1 MKNFDQTFIILQVP
15 EIAAVMDGR
24 EFEVLIDV
32 VSFLITLGPTVHTC
46 NSVANLLAHSDDQK
60 VTDEQ
65 TVVKLSYR
73 QLESIRN
80 ELYGIVETLSNS
92 QPTYMWSKSG
102 PLPFSGGLNVPT
114 ELLQNFDVNLHN
126 RQPSD
131 ALRNFIQGKHM
142 DGSKTN
148 VSSIS
153 GQKTQNSQTM
163 LLLQWSC
170 EQEMLA
176 LEDYNKARSKLA
188 ETTEQLKRQTQ
199 FKNSSRVLIHLNR
212 VVWQLC
218 NQDRLPFVQAS
229 IKKVLFDRRRN
240 RDRSGSARF
249 IIQNLDILD
258 ATGMLPD
265 GPATSAGVILTSWNP
280 ESSYEREPVL
290 RIIST
295 LGVPTSKYDVFE
307 HLDATL
313 HPLSLHLTEQIATAC
328 WEYFFPK
335 EDQKSRQE
343 AFTNTV
349 PSKKLASSIQVSPNN
364 KSDNKIIGSHSSNLD
379 SMPEASGSPLFKQDS
394 DVSSRSDI
402 LTQYSSP
409 IPKKR
414 ESPAVRRKK
423 TNIRLLKRFRYVKLN
438 RAHMRITYQGYP
450 IGIKDRVLVI
460 NSYTCENL
468 DGTWR
473 DLLSNVKQRAIFSAL
488 FSGLG
493 LQGRKVKELMIGAA
507 PSLSSI
513 ELPTSEEED
522 LSNNRGLLAKFGLKQ
537 NKGKKGDEN
546 MADKDDLEL
555 QKKRALF
562 GEGIIQR
569 AKGLLHAPMDH
580 FHRPESSIATPTS
593 VPSSPREKEVNHEV
607 QRKVAVPLLELT
619 QPLPPEDSS
628 DSDAS
633 EGERNYQTAR
643 LARDDHPGPLE
654 AGLDSKK
661 SEANRNDPQNHTL
674 PTRYDPNKPPELGVK
689 AHHGDRNSGPR
700 WMK

>member
-1 MKNFDQTFIILQVP
+1 
-15 EIAAVMDGR
+15 MDGR

-32 VSFLITLGPTVHTC
+32 VSFLITLGPTVRTC
-46 NSVANLLAHSDDQK
+46 RSVANLLNHSDDQNI
-60 VTDEQ
+60 TNEQ
-65 TVVKLSYR
+65 SILQLSCR

-80 ELYGIVETLSNS
+80 EIYGIYDSLLDFQHMYE
-92 QPTYMWSKSG
+92 WSKSG
-102 PLPFSGGLNVPT
+102 SLPYSGGLNVPVD
-114 ELLQNFDVNLHN
+114 LLRMVESDFYKN
-126 RQPSD
+126 PSD
-131 ALRNFIQGKHM
+131 SLRMFIQ
-142 DGSKTN
+142 
-148 VSSIS
+148 
-153 GQKTQNSQTM
+153 QKSEDANDTAKASEHLNPAM

-170 EQEMLA
+170 EQEI
-176 LEDYNKARSKLA
+176 LA
-188 ETTEQLKRQTQ
+188 EEQYNSAKSRLLDTTEQLKRQTQ
-199 FKNSSRVLIHLNR
+199 FKTSSRVLIHLNR

-218 NQDRLPFVQAS
+218 NQDRVPFVQAS
-229 IKKVLFDRRRN
+229 IKKVLFDSRRN

-249 IIQNLDILD
+249 IIQSLDILD

-295 LGVPTSKYDVFE
+295 LGVPTSRFDVFE

-349 PSKKLASSIQVSPNN
+349 LNKKIASNTQPISPSQKIGGAS
-364 KSDNKIIGSHSSNLD
+364 KTIGSHGGSLET
-379 SMPEASGSPLFKQDS
+379 MTEASSSSPLIKQDS
-394 DVSSRSDI
+394 DASSRSDI
-402 LTQYSSP
+402 LGHTSSP
-409 IPKKR
+409 SMKR
-414 ESPAVRRKK
+414 RDSPIVRRKK
-423 TNIRLLKRFRYVKLN
+423 SSTRLLKRFRYVKLN

-450 IGIKDRVLVI
+450 LGIKDRVLVI

-473 DLLSNVKQRAIFSAL
+473 DLLSNVKQKAIFSAL

-513 ELPTSEEED
+513 ELPKSQDED
-522 LSNNRGLLAKFGLKQ
+522 LGNNRGLLAKFGLKH
-537 NKGKKGDEN
+537 NKGRKRGDHTDN
-546 MADKDDLEL
+546 KNDLEL

-562 GEGIIQR
+562 GEGILHR
-569 AKGLLHAPMDH
+569 AKGL
-580 FHRPESSIATPTS
+580 FHDDAYRPSSVPTS
-593 VPSSPREKEVNHEV
+593 PRIDEGPTEV
-607 QRKVAVPLLELT
+607 QRKLAVPLLELT
-619 QPLPPEDSS
+619 EPLPPEPEDSS

-633 EGERNYQTAR
+633 QE
-643 LARDDHPGPLE
+643 DDEIPVKVPFTDGPGPLK
-654 AGLDSKK
+654 AGIESYNTKQSKEGAEHHV
-661 SEANRNDPQNHTL
+661 SYSG
-674 PTRYDPNKPPELGVK
+674 YDPNKPPELGVK
-689 AHHGDRNSGPR
+689 PSQGKSSGPR

>member
-1 MKNFDQTFIILQVP
+1 
-15 EIAAVMDGR
+15 MDGR

-46 NSVANLLAHSDDQK
+46 NSVANLLNHSDDQN
-60 VTDEQ
+60 VTYQQNLLQ
-65 TVVKLSYR
+65 TSYR
-73 QLESIRN
+73 QLGSIRN
-80 ELYGIVETLSNS
+80 EIYGVLESFPESLQKFT
-92 QPTYMWSKSG
+92 WSKSG
-102 PLPFSGGLNVPT
+102 PLPYSGGLNVPNDF
-114 ELLQNFDVNLHN
+114 LQNLEYEHSDH
-126 RQPSD
+126 PSD
-131 ALRNFIQGKHM
+131 SLRNCIQQRSEEAGE
-142 DGSKTN
+142 
-148 VSSIS
+148 VSRIS
-153 GQKTQNSQTM
+153 ENDLQPM
-163 LLLQWSC
+163 ILLQWSR
-170 EQEMLA
+170 EQEELA
-176 LEDYNKARSKLA
+176 LTHYKTTKSRLCD
-188 ETTEQLKRQTQ
+188 TTEKLKRQSQ
-199 FKNSSRVLIHLNR
+199 FKTSSRVLIHLNR

-218 NQDRLPFVQAS
+218 NQDREPFVQAS

-249 IIQNLDILD
+249 IIQTLDILD

-295 LGVPTSKYDVFE
+295 LGVPTSRYDVFE

-343 AFTNTV
+343 TFSSSV
-349 PSKKLASSIQVSPNN
+349 PPRKVPPGIQSVSP
-364 KSDNKIIGSHSSNLD
+364 KQKLGSASKIMGGLENVV
-379 SMPEASGSPLFKQDS
+379 ETGSPLFKQDS
-394 DVSSRSDI
+394 DVSSKSD
-402 LTQYSSP
+402 LFGHYNSPSVKRRDSP
-409 IPKKR
+409 IVK
-414 ESPAVRRKK
+414 RKK
-423 TNIRLLKRFRYVKLN
+423 SSIRLLKRFKYVKLN

-450 IGIKDRVLVI
+450 LGIKDRVLVI

-473 DLLSNVKQRAIFSAL
+473 DLLSNVKQKAIFSAL

-513 ELPTSEEED
+513 ELPKSQSDD
-522 LSNNRGLLAKFGLKQ
+522 LSNNRGLLAKFGLKH
-537 NKGKKGDEN
+537 NKGKKGDNEGN
-546 MADKDDLEL
+546 GKDDIEM

-562 GEGIIQR
+562 GESMIHR
-569 AKGLLHAPMDH
+569 AKGLIHEHLHRSMPV
-580 FHRPESSIATPTS
+580 PNSPKEEESTT
-593 VPSSPREKEVNHEV
+593 EV

-619 QPLPPEDSS
+619 EPLPPEDSS

-633 EGERNYQTAR
+633 LEC
-643 LARDDHPGPLE
+643 DDHTIKFPLDDGPGPLK
-654 AGLDSKK
+654 AGLEVKHTKQVKVDKK
-661 SEANRNDPQNHTL
+661 GAILYSG
-674 PTRYDPNKPPELGVK
+674 YDPNKPPELGAK
-689 AHHGDRNSGPR
+689 PSHEPMSGPR